1 MNKFFSPNLDQPVLD
16 QLKAKVLVLRRLV
29 LGKGVVHVEAIELY
43 LVQPQGTIDKNPVLV
58 RPALSWAE
66 QAGGGRGRGAWT

>member
-29 LGKGVVHVEAIELY
+29 LGKGVVHVEAIELD
-43 LVQPQGTIDKNPVLV
+43 LLQREGAIDKD
-58 RPALSWAE
+58 PAEFMSLIIQNSYLNKP
-66 QAGGGRGRGAWT
+66 TH